1 MMRPEYLLS
10 TLIVITRVL
19 EMHPT
24 KTKIAYC
31 KDKKRG
37 GKSPNVR
44 FDFLGYCFRPRMAT

>member
-31 KDKKRG
+31 KDKQRG
-37 GKSPNVR
+37 GK
-44 FDFLGYCFRPRMAT
+44 

>member
-1 MMRPEYLLS
+1 MYHNRADSSRQSRPSFASTMMRPEYLLS

-37 GKSPNVR
+37 GK
-44 FDFLGYCFRPRMAT
+44 